1 MIDLPKSCIVNKEI
15 PKKIF
20 YEKGIS
26 KQAKLVF
33 TTVLEK
39 IVWFYKISE
48 NTLNIVKSENIEEI
62 HILILELKE
71 KRFLK
76 IIIREITKLIPYK
89 LLFVIKYKEEFW
101 YGMEEE
107 EIYFSEWN
115 KEINFD
121 FSKKKLDEIYE
132 SMIKSILNEENNEEN
147 LETLLERK
155 RKIDIL
161 KKKEKLT
168 EKKMKS
174 EPQFNRKV
182 ELNQELR
189 KLTQELEELR

>member
-71 KRFLK
+71 KRFPK

-89 LLFVIKYKEEFW
+89 LLFVIKYKEEFC